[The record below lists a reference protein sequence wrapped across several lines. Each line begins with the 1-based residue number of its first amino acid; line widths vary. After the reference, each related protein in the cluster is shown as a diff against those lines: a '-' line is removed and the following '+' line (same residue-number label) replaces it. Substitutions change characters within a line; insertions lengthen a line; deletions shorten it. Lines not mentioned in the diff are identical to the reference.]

1 MLAWRAFLWYGRLV
15 TTATMPTE
23 QSTTCKSAPLLHELA
38 EHFSM
43 SLKTLKTFFFW
54 MTVVNFLILMI
65 SAFGVVM
72 LTQEMKVL
80 HSKMFHVSPDEL
92 SQIYFEYLAWYKLL
106 WLFLNFVPYV
116 AMRIVLANEGT
127 TESDADSSQNAA

>member
-1 MLAWRAFLWYGRLV
+1 MTRISLVWRFSKNGNSTPV
-15 TTATMPTE
+15 E
-23 QSTTCKSAPLLHELA
+23 QSTYYKSAQLFHELA

-54 MTVVNFLILMI
+54 MTVINFLILMI
-65 SAFGVVM
+65 STFGVVM

-80 HSKMFHVSPDEL
+80 HSKIFHISPDKL

-106 WLFLNFVPYV
+106 WMIFNLVPYISLRV
-116 AMRIVLANEGT
+116 VLANKGT
-127 TESDADSSQNAA
+127 TESDTDSSQNAA

>member
-1 MLAWRAFLWYGRLV
+1 MTRISLVWRFSKNGNSTPV
-15 TTATMPTE
+15 E
-23 QSTTCKSAPLLHELA
+23 QSTSYKSAQLFYEFI

-54 MTVVNFLILMI
+54 MTVINFLILMI
-65 SAFGVVM
+65 STFGVVM

-80 HSKMFHVSPDEL
+80 HSKIFHISPDKL

-106 WLFLNFVPYV
+106 WLTLNLVPYV
-116 AMRIVLANEGT
+116 AMRIMLASNGT
-127 TESDADSSQNAA
+127 VESSADPSQNAA

>member
-1 MLAWRAFLWYGRLV
+1 MTRISLVWRFSKNGNSTPV
-15 TTATMPTE
+15 E
-23 QSTTCKSAPLLHELA
+23 QSTSYKSAQLFYEFI

-54 MTVVNFLILMI
+54 MTVINFLILMI
-65 SAFGVVM
+65 STFGVVM

-80 HSKMFHVSPDEL
+80 HSKIFHISPDKL

-116 AMRIVLANEGT
+116 AMRIMLANNGT
-127 TESDADSSQNAA
+127 AESSADPSQNAA